1 MQTMR
6 SQAETRLL
14 QPNKRPKKRK
24 MLPSLLG
31 VADVETNAASRAE
44 VVSSEVVQTKEV
56 ARTNA
61 EDPVSVAVDSRQ
73 LEDTAISLALVE
85 AAAGQAQHKT
95 RPSGYT
101 SCSI

>member
-14 QPNKRPKKRK
+14 QPNKRPKKRR
-24 MLPSLLG
+24 MLRSLLD
-31 VADVETNAASRAE
+31 VADAVTNAANRAE
-44 VVSSEVVQTKEV
+44 EDSSEVVRTKEV
-56 ARTNA
+56 ALTSA
-61 EDPVSVAVDSRQ
+61 EDLVSVAVDSRQ